1 MGVTDD
7 HVHEVQVVVH
17 GAQVVHR
24 HYLTFIGVP
33 GDVTVLH
40 RSQPVPVA
48 TWVPGEDPLPP
59 QPSDWEEHE
68 PSGEWYE
75 QDEPWDDTP
84 VRHDA

>member
-7 HVHEVQVVVH
+7 HVHEIEVVVH

-24 HYLTFIGVP
+24 HRLTFIGVP

-40 RSQPVPVA
+40 RSQPIPVGVLWA
-48 TWVPGEDPLPP
+48 HDEIPP
-59 QPSDWEEHE
+59 QPPEWEEHE

>member
-7 HVHEVQVVVH
+7 HIHEIEVVVH

-24 HYLTFIGVP
+24 HGFTFIGVP
-33 GDVTVLH
+33 GDVEIRH
-40 RSQPVPVA
+40 RA
-48 TWVPGEDPLPP
+48 TPLVVGPHHDTDGPPPG
-59 QPSDWEEHE
+59 WEECE
-68 PSGEWYE
+68 LGEWYE